1 MDTRCRPRQKP
12 APNERPE
19 KRGGLLFACFVV
31 LAVLLTVAWFAA
43 LVVLGFALFAAV
55 A

>member
-1 MDTRCRPRQKP
+1 MDTRCTPRQKP

-19 KRGGLLFACFVV
+19 KRGLLFASFVV

-43 LVVLGFALFAAV
+43 LVVLAVSLFVAV